1 LLKTHK
7 RVMLRSLKRLQ
18 KRNWID
24 DRTRMVFVEFTVFNP
39 TTRMFVTAK
48 ITFECVGFGTVTPYS
63 YIVPIHMYHLTDFKS
78 SALIMCGIVFMV
90 YLLWFTY
97 NVGRTMFQMRLQLWV
112 YMTSVWTLLE
122 WLIMVLSYG
131 AITVFVERVVVVHQT
146 MALVRE
152 GKKDAFISFNYSEYL
167 ESLFVYF
174 LAIILTLLT
183 VSVLKLSMYVS
194 KRQVMFTSA
203 LSETATSVA
212 IISIVCALTF
222 LSALVMSRVLFSDSC
237 EGYSN
242 MSSTIVRVMQLFI
255 YQMSNTENACVNDK
269 PVSDLSFFGMFM
281 FVLSVLWRPFLVVC
295 GVDMLIKPTRNTVQL
310 QNDINFVNFLWSRF
324 LVWTGYW
331 RLYDFTKHVERE
343 RTKRHSLRAIH
354 QRRHIYLLHRGHMPQ
369 EDPEK
374 PKLRVMYNEF
384 LLKQ

>member
-1 LLKTHK
+1 MLKKHK

-39 TTRMFVTAK
+39 TTSMFVTAK
-48 ITFECVGFGTVTPYS
+48 ITFECVGFGTVAPYS
-63 YIVPIHMYHLTDFKS
+63 YIVPIHIYHLTDFKS
-78 SALIMCGIVFMV
+78 SSLIICGIVFLV
-90 YLLWFTY
+90 YLLWYTY
-97 NVGRTMFQMRLQLWV
+97 NVGRTMFQMRQQLWV

-122 WLIMVLSYG
+122 WLILVLSYG

-146 MALVRE
+146 MAIFRE
-152 GKKDAFISFNYSEYL
+152 GKKDVFVSFNYSEYL
-167 ESLFVYF
+167 ESHFVYF

-194 KRQVMFTSA
+194 KRQVIFTSA

-222 LSALVMSRVLFSDSC
+222 LSTLVMSSVLFSDSC
-237 EGYSN
+237 GGYSSV
-242 MSSTIVRVMQLFI
+242 SSTIVRVLKLYM
-255 YQMSNTENACVNDK
+255 YQMSNTENACVNDN
-269 PVSDLSFFGMFM
+269 VVTHLSFFGMFM
-281 FVLSVLWRPFLVVC
+281 FVLSVLWLPFLVAC
-295 GVDMLIKPTRNTVQL
+295 GVDMLIKPTRKTVQL
-310 QNDINFVNFLWSRF
+310 QNDLNFVNFLWSRF

-343 RTKRHSLRAIH
+343 RIKRQLLRASH
-354 QRRHIYLLHRGHMPQ
+354 QKRHIYLLNTRRMTQ

-374 PKLRVMYNEF
+374 PKLRQMYSEF
-384 LLKQ
+384 LLKH